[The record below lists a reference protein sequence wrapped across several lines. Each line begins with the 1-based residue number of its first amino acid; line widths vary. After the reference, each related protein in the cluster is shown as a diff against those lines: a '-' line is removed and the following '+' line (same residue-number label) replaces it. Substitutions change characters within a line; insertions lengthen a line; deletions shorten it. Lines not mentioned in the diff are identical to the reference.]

1 LLVHNGDG
9 EQSSRG
15 AAGTRDDTGV
25 SRRDIILRE
34 AAALFATRGVAATT
48 VRQIADE
55 VGVLSGSLYHH
66 FDSKE
71 VIVQDIVISY
81 LDDLRARYKALGER
95 DLDPLERL
103 RLLVLVSLQTA
114 GDHPHAVEIYQNEA
128 VLLRS
133 VPRSREIAMAAK
145 EIHRFWSD
153 VIGAGVDA
161 GQFRADVS
169 SRLFHRLIRDAVWL
183 SPRWYRPT
191 AAYPAAKLADDLLM
205 VFLGGFS
212 AG

>member
-1 LLVHNGDG
+1 MLVHNGDG
-9 EQSSRG
+9 EQSSQG
-15 AAGTRDDTGV
+15 TAGTRDDTGI

-95 DLDPLERL
+95 DLDPLKRL
-103 RLLVLVSLQTA
+103 RLIVLVSLQTA

-153 VIGAGVDA
+153 VISAGVDT

-191 AAYPAAKLADDLLM
+191 AAYPAAKLVDDLLM
-205 VFLGGFS
+205 VFLEGFS
-212 AG
+212 TG